1 MVNNSAAVWSKMLYV
16 LLGGSSLLFV
26 SGTVMDLAGK
36 AIGKPLFFFGSLG
49 LIAALSLVFA
59 REHNLKQAQKQ
70 RGFTSRE
77 SDLIHDDLKRIN
89 RMAWIMMAW
98 IFSLFGFCFF
108 ALCMS
113 TEHIVSGSALT
124 IMFMIGAGNAVY
136 QAITANR
143 RDAIN

>member
-1 MVNNSAAVWSKMLYV
+1 MVNKKVAVWSKMLYM
-16 LLGGSSLLFV
+16 LMGGSSLLFV
-26 SGTVMDLAGK
+26 SGTIMDLAGK
-36 AIGKPLFFFGSLG
+36 TIGKPLFFFGSLG
-49 LIAALSLVFA
+49 LVTALSLVFA

-108 ALCMS
+108 ALCVA

-136 QAITANR
+136 QAIATNR
-143 RDAIN
+143 TNAIN

>member
-36 AIGKPLFFFGSLG
+36 AIGKPLFFFGSLV

-59 REHNLKQAQKQ
+59 REHNLKQTQKQ